1 VIALRLFLAAF
12 SVASFVVVGSVS
24 AYAQAEALPCGHAF
38 ADYADGKDY
47 MNQEDFEQ
55 YWVDAG
61 EGNGSNL
68 NPEIGG
74 SGSAFESANQ
84 SGNGKLSESEFCAW
98 TRHNP

>member
-1 VIALRLFLAAF
+1 MFLAAF
-12 SVASFVVVGSVS
+12 AVVSFVVVGSVS
-24 AYAQAEALPCGHAF
+24 AYAQAEALPCQQAF
-38 ADYADGKDY
+38 ADYAQGKTY

-61 EGNGSNL
+61 EGQGSNM

-84 SGNGKLSESEFCAW
+84 SGNGRLSESEFCAW
-98 TRHNP
+98 TKQNP

>member
-1 VIALRLFLAAF
+1 MRALRLFLAAF
-12 SVASFVVVGSVS
+12 AVVSFVVVGSVS
-24 AYAQAEALPCGHAF
+24 AYAQAEALPCQQAF
-38 ADYADGKDY
+38 ADYAQGKTY

-61 EGNGSNL
+61 EGQGSNM

-84 SGNGKLSESEFCAW
+84 SGNGRLSESEFCAW
-98 TRHNP
+98 TKQNP

>member
-1 VIALRLFLAAF
+1 LFLIAF
-12 SVASFVVVGSVS
+12 AVVSFVVIGSVS
-24 AYAQAEALPCGHAF
+24 AYAQAEALSCQQAF
-38 ADYADGKDY
+38 ADYAQGKPY

-61 EGNGSNL
+61 EGQGSNM

-84 SGNGKLSESEFCAW
+84 SGNGRLSESEFCALDKV
-98 TRHNP
+98 

>member
-1 VIALRLFLAAF
+1 LFLAAF
-12 SVASFVVVGSVS
+12 AVASFVVVGSVS
-24 AYAQAEALPCGHAF
+24 AYAQAEALSCEQAF
-38 ADYADGKDY
+38 ADYAQGKPY

-61 EGNGSNL
+61 EGQGSNM

-84 SGNGKLSESEFCAW
+84 SGNGRLSEPEFCAW